1 MQIISHPTTKF
12 NLLSGDCT
20 ENNQLDIAEVKK
32 RRTFDGYKGSSAH
45 RPFSWADWGDG
56 RHEGEETLTP
66 TRVEGGDAS
75 VGEFLQYIWVYLN
88 ISHFKL

>member
-1 MQIISHPTTKF
+1 M
-12 NLLSGDCT
+12 LSDDCT
-20 ENNQLDIAEVKK
+20 ENNQLDIAKAKK
-32 RRTFDGYKGSSAH
+32 KRTFDGYKGSSAH

-75 VGEFLQYIWVYLN
+75 VGKFFFYNIFEFI
-88 ISHFKL
+88 